1 MVGRG
6 LLAQN
11 GESNERHPRTGGRGL
26 PVQAAPHCYTAL
38 MEEPSTTE
46 TPEQNLHQP
55 SEHVRSLRA
64 SGQREGSVHVQ
75 IGPRFLEL
83 FSENLYSSPNKAF
96 EELVSNSWDAGAS
109 VVHVAIPSSGEDA
122 ASGVWVLDNGES
134 MDLKGLEQ
142 LWAVASSAKRD
153 REDPPRPQIGK
164 FGIGKLA
171 TYILANEVTYI
182 CKAADGVIRSV
193 TMDFLDIEERSDAND
208 ASQRLHIGPLPL
220 EVRRLSNDES
230 RSLIATFPEGTR
242 LIDLIDQGIPSPKGE
257 TEVDDG
263 FGGESTEIIPQTTST
278 WTLALLTNLK
288 DQGRRIQAYQI
299 RRMLRAALPLGA
311 SIAIGVNGD
320 AVESTKLDVPVHE
333 QWTLGPGLGLDPLEW
348 EEDSDPVPVEEIGAP
363 PYPHIEEDSDSVPV
377 EKIDAPPYPHVKI
390 EGIDGPITGT
400 VRLYEQRISGGKSE
414 DRSRSVGFFIN
425 VRGRVIALDDPYF
438 GLENLSHGAWAHFR
452 CVVRADGLDA
462 ILNVERDTLRD
473 GPQLRLFRA
482 LLRALFNK
490 ARSSYIGMASAVWP
504 NAGQLLQERWGAF
517 PLQDLGQMVSERIGT
532 AIPLPSFIDD
542 SDIGDTDALRTEWQ
556 RIASEKPADL
566 IADILDGD
574 ADPGQAM
581 ATYRLDT
588 RQLVVNSNHPFV
600 REHGATA
607 EEKELV
613 RDLALLDFLVET
625 RMITQGIDPGAVEEI
640 YQYRDQ
646 VMRVLA
652 RLRRRTGAQ
661 IAQLLEESTGH
672 SRGLE
677 VIMGEALEY
686 LGFVVTPIAGKGEPE
701 GVAKAALTPRADDQ
715 PESYSFTYEAK
726 STNQKSGKVQSHE
739 VNPGK
744 LRRHRRKH
752 QCDYTLVIAPD
763 FAEGVIVE
771 ECTLYQVTPMR
782 ATDLA
787 TLLIRS
793 GKRGMIPLLTL
804 KTLFQFYDPDSVHEW
819 VQTLAVDDAPEHTLT
834 LDLLLEGIEAVGF
847 EGPDVINS
855 STVAQELRRTLG
867 KKDRPTN
874 TEVKAVAQGLGV
886 LLPGLI
892 EVNGQGDLYLAGSV
906 SVIRQRIREMLD
918 RFPTSLQAQ
927 YTA

>member
-1 MVGRG
+1 
-6 LLAQN
+6 
-11 GESNERHPRTGGRGL
+11 
-26 PVQAAPHCYTAL
+26 
-38 MEEPSTTE
+38 MEETNSIGTV
-46 TPEQNLHQP
+46 EQNLHEP
-55 SEHVRSLRA
+55 SDHVRSLRA
-64 SGQREGSVHVQ
+64 SGQSEGTVHVQ

-109 VVHVAIPSSGEDA
+109 VVHVAIPTSIQDA

-153 REDPPRPQIGK
+153 RDDPPRPQIGK

-193 TMDFLDIEERSDAND
+193 TMDFLDIEEEAEGAD
-208 ASQRLHIGPLPL
+208 ASQRLQTGGLPL
-220 EVRRLSNDES
+220 EVRRLSSDES
-230 RSLIATFPEGTR
+230 WALIVTFPEGER
-242 LIDLIDQGIPSPKGE
+242 LLGLINQGIPSPTGE

-263 FGGESTEIIPQTTST
+263 FGGESTEQIPETNGT

-288 DQGRRIQAYQI
+288 DQGRRIQAHQI

-311 SIAIGVNGD
+311 SIAIGINGD

-333 QWTLGPGLGLDPLEW
+333 EWVLGPGLDLDPLEW
-348 EEDSDPVPVEEIGAP
+348 DEDLDPIEVEEIEG
-363 PYPHIEEDSDSVPV
+363 S
-377 EKIDAPPYPHVKI
+377 PYPHVKI
-390 EGIDGPITGT
+390 DGIDGPITGT

-414 DRSRSVGFFIN
+414 DRARSVGFFVN

-452 CVVRADGLDA
+452 CLVRADGLDA

-490 ARSSYIGMASAVWP
+490 ARSSYAGMSSAVWP
-504 NAGQLLQERWGAF
+504 NAGELLEKRWDAF
-517 PLQDLGQMVSERIGT
+517 PLHDLAQMVSERIGT
-532 AIPLPSFIDD
+532 AIALPSFVDCSDVEDADD
-542 SDIGDTDALRTEWQ
+542 LRTEWQ
-556 RIASEKPADL
+556 RIATERPADL
-566 IADILDGD
+566 IADVSDVD
-574 ADPGQAM
+574 ADPNQAM
-581 ATYRLDT
+581 ATYRLGT

-613 RDLALLDFLVET
+613 RDLALIDFLVET
-625 RMITQGIDPGAVEEI
+625 RMITLGIDGSALEES

-677 VIMGEALEY
+677 VVVGEALDY
-686 LGFVVTPIAGKGEPE
+686 LGFVVTPIGGRGEPE
-701 GVAKAALTPRADDQ
+701 GVAKAALTPRQDDQ
-715 PESYSFTYEAK
+715 PETYSFTYEAK
-726 STNQKSGKVQSHE
+726 STGRSSGRVPSDD

-744 LRRHRRKH
+744 LQRHQRKH
-752 QCDYTLVIAPD
+752 GCDYTLVVAND
-763 FAEGVIVE
+763 FADGVVVE
-771 ECTLYQVTPMR
+771 ECKEYNVTPMR
-782 ATDLA
+782 AADLA

-793 GKRGMIPLLTL
+793 GNRGMIPLPTLRTMFKLHDPDLVHDWVENLTIVGVPKNALTL
-804 KTLFQFYDPDSVHEW
+804 E
-819 VQTLAVDDAPEHTLT
+819 
-834 LDLLLEGIEAVGF
+834 LLLDGIEAVGF
-847 EGPDVINS
+847 EGPDVVNS
-855 STVAQELRRTLG
+855 STVAQELRRNLG
-867 KKDRPTN
+867 ETRRPTN

-892 EVNGQGDLYLAGSV
+892 EVSVQGDLYLAGSV
-906 SVIRQRIREMLD
+906 EVIRQRIREMLD
-918 RFPTSLQAQ
+918 RFPTSLQAK
-927 YTA
+927 YNA

>member
-1 MVGRG
+1 
-6 LLAQN
+6 
-11 GESNERHPRTGGRGL
+11 
-26 PVQAAPHCYTAL
+26 
-38 MEEPSTTE
+38 MEESSATG
-46 TPEQNLHQP
+46 TPEQDRHQP

-64 SGQREGSVHVQ
+64 SGQSEGAVHVQ

-109 VVHVAIPSSGEDA
+109 VVHVAIPSSGEGA

-193 TMDFLDIEERSDAND
+193 TMDFLDIEERADTDD
-208 ASQRLHIGPLPL
+208 ASQRLQIGSFPL
-220 EVRRLSNDES
+220 EVRRLSSDES
-230 RSLIATFPEGTR
+230 RSLIATFPEGER
-242 LIDLIDQGIPSPKGE
+242 LIALIDQGIPSPIGE

-263 FGGESTEIIPQTTST
+263 FGGESSETIPQTQNT

-333 QWTLGPGLGLDPLEW
+333 QWILGPSLSLDPLEW
-348 EEDSDPVPVEEIGAP
+348 EEDSDPVPVEEIEGP
-363 PYPHIEEDSDSVPV
+363 PYPF
-377 EKIDAPPYPHVKI
+377 VKI
-390 EGIDGPITGT
+390 EGINGPITGT

-414 DRSRSVGFFIN
+414 DRSRSVGFFVN

-490 ARSSYIGMASAVWP
+490 ARSSYVGMASAVWP
-504 NAGQLLQERWGAF
+504 NAGELLQKRWDAF
-517 PLQDLGQMVSERIGT
+517 PLHDLGQMVSERIGT
-532 AIPLPSFIDD
+532 AIPLPSFIDA
-542 SDIGDTDALRTEWQ
+542 SDVEDANALRTEWQ
-556 RIASEKPADL
+556 RIASETPADL
-566 IADILDGD
+566 IADVVDVD
-574 ADPGQAM
+574 ADPSQAM
-581 ATYRLDT
+581 ATYRLGT

-613 RDLALLDFLVET
+613 KDLALLDFLVET
-625 RMITQGIDPGAVEEI
+625 RMITQGIDTGAVEEVN
-640 YQYRDQ
+640 QYRDQ

-661 IAQLLEESTGH
+661 IAQLLEESTDH

-677 VIMGEALEY
+677 VIMGEALDY
-686 LGFVVTPIAGKGEPE
+686 LGFVVTPIGGNGEPE
-701 GVAKAALTPRADDQ
+701 GVAKAALTPRTDDQ
-715 PESYSFTYEAK
+715 PETYSFTYEAK
-726 STNQKSGKVQSHE
+726 STARRSGRVPADE

-744 LRRHRRKH
+744 LKRHRLKH
-752 QCDYTLVIAPD
+752 QCDYTLVVAPD
-763 FAEGVIVE
+763 FSEGVIVE
-771 ECTLYQVTPMR
+771 ECEQNQVTPMR
-782 ATDLA
+782 ASDLA

-793 GKRGMIPLLTL
+793 GRRGMIPLSTL
-804 KTLFQFYDPDSVHEW
+804 RTMFQFHDPDSVHDW
-819 VQTLAVDDAPEHTLT
+819 VQTLTVDGTPEHALT
-834 LDLLLEGIEAVGF
+834 LDLLLDGIEAVGF

-855 STVAQELRRTLG
+855 STVALQLRRMLG
-867 KKDRPTN
+867 ETGRPTN

-892 EVNGQGDLYLAGSV
+892 EVSGQGDLYLAGSV

-918 RFPTSLQAQ
+918 RLPTSLQAK
-927 YTA
+927 YSE

>member
-1 MVGRG
+1 M
-6 LLAQN
+6 
-11 GESNERHPRTGGRGL
+11 EDSNATG
-26 PVQAAPHCYTAL
+26 
-38 MEEPSTTE
+38 

-55 SEHVRSLRA
+55 SEHVLSLRA
-64 SGQREGSVHVQ
+64 SGESEGSVHVQ

-109 VVHVAIPSSGEDA
+109 VVHVAIPSSGENA
-122 ASGVWVLDNGES
+122 VSGVWVLDNGES

-153 REDPPRPQIGK
+153 RDDPPRPQIGK

-193 TMDFLDIEERSDAND
+193 TMDFLDIEERADVND
-208 ASQRLHIGPLPL
+208 GSERLQIGPIPL
-220 EVRRLSNDES
+220 EVRRLSSDES
-230 RSLIATFPEGTR
+230 RSLIATFPDGAR
-242 LIDLIDQGIPSPKGE
+242 LIDLINEGIPSPKGE

-263 FGGESTEIIPQTTST
+263 FGGESTEKSPQTKDT

-288 DQGRRIQAYQI
+288 DQGRRIQAHQL

-348 EEDSDPVPVEEIGAP
+348 EEDSDPVEVEELEAP
-363 PYPHIEEDSDSVPV
+363 PYSHI
-377 EKIDAPPYPHVKI
+377 KI

-414 DRSRSVGFFIN
+414 ERSRSVGFFVN

-452 CVVRADGLDA
+452 CLVRADGLDA
-462 ILNVERDTLRD
+462 VLNVERDTLRD
-473 GPQLRLFRA
+473 GPQRRLFRA

-490 ARSSYIGMASAVWP
+490 ARSSYVGMASAVWP
-504 NAGQLLQERWGAF
+504 NAGELLENRWDAF
-517 PLQDLGQMVSERIGT
+517 PLHDLGQMVSERIGT
-532 AIPLPSFIDD
+532 AIPLPSFVD
-542 SDIGDTDALRTEWQ
+542 SSDVKDADALRTEWQ
-556 RIASEKPADL
+556 RIASDRPADL
-566 IADILDGD
+566 IAAVLDVD
-574 ADPGQAM
+574 ADPSQAL
-581 ATYRLDT
+581 ATYRLSA

-613 RDLALLDFLVET
+613 RDLALLDFLVDT
-625 RMITQGIDPGAVEEI
+625 RMITLGIDTGAVEET

-661 IAQLLEESTGH
+661 IAQLLEESTDH

-677 VIMGEALEY
+677 VIVGEALDY
-686 LGFVVTPIAGKGEPE
+686 LGFVVTPIGGNGEPE
-701 GVAKAALTPRADDQ
+701 GVAKAR
-715 PESYSFTYEAK
+715 
-726 STNQKSGKVQSHE
+726 
-739 VNPGK
+739 
-744 LRRHRRKH
+744 
-752 QCDYTLVIAPD
+752 I
-763 FAEGVIVE
+763 
-771 ECTLYQVTPMR
+771 
-782 ATDLA
+782 
-787 TLLIRS
+787 
-793 GKRGMIPLLTL
+793 
-804 KTLFQFYDPDSVHEW
+804 DP
-819 VQTLAVDDAPEHTLT
+819 P
-834 LDLLLEGIEAVGF
+834 
-847 EGPDVINS
+847 
-855 STVAQELRRTLG
+855 
-867 KKDRPTN
+867 
-874 TEVKAVAQGLGV
+874 
-886 LLPGLI
+886 
-892 EVNGQGDLYLAGSV
+892 
-906 SVIRQRIREMLD
+906 QR
-918 RFPTSLQAQ
+918 
-927 YTA
+927 